1 MATDIG
7 TYIKAENL
15 PGDLLGRLESVAINS
30 GANFLTGKASSA
42 FAREKEAV
50 NNAMTAFNT
59 VTNPEVIKSIS
70 TDLIQHAVQVTTN
83 RLSAYISEKTTELLD
98 FKGMIGTL
106 TNSVTYWTKESLKTP
121 KQLLEEIKTIDSK
134 KANEDLMKKTQEEG
148 VEEVKNTVSE
158 TVGKITEF
166 YNSNMDKLSY
176 GLETIT
182 AYITNGPSWIISTV
196 NSYVAQ
202 VIDKVEGFVGAQSY
216 AVISFRDKTIDS
228 IGQKVGKG
236 LAQPINTIALNA
248 AKKTKSDSEKLI
260 STVQTK
266 AMNGIAQA
274 LMAVRKLTGIAI
286 PNVFPKLPKLTDLF

>member
-15 PGDLLGRLESVAINS
+15 PGDLLGRLEAVSLNS
-30 GANFLTGKASSA
+30 GANFLAGKASSA
-42 FAREKEAV
+42 FAREKEAA

-59 VTNPEVIKSIS
+59 ITNPEVLKSIS

-98 FKGMIGTL
+98 FKGMISTL
-106 TNSVTYWTKESLKTP
+106 TNSITYWTKESIISP
-121 KQLLEEIKTIDSK
+121 QQILEEIKTIDIEKEIK
-134 KANEDLMKKTQEEG
+134 KSSENAQKEG
-148 VEEVKNTVSE
+148 IENIKSNISGS
-158 TVGKITEF
+158 VGKINEF
-166 YNSNMDKLSY
+166 YETNMSQLTN

-182 AYITNGPSWIISTV
+182 AYITNGPSWVISTV

-202 VIDKVEGFVGAQSY
+202 VINKVEGFVGAQVNS
-216 AVISFRDKTIDS
+216 VISFRDKTIDT
-228 IGQKVGKG
+228 IGEKIGTG
-236 LAQPINTIALNA
+236 LAQPINTKAKNV
-248 AKKTKSDSEKLI
+248 AKKAKADSEKLI
-260 STVQTK
+260 SSVQTK

-286 PNVFPKLPKLTDLF
+286 PNVFPKLPKLTSLF